1 METIKALI
9 IVDVQN
15 DFCHGGALAVP
26 EGDKIIPV
34 INKLSGKF
42 ERVVATQD
50 WHPTDHM
57 SFAANHPGKK
67 VYDIIEYKGTEQVL
81 WPEHCVSGT
90 TGAKFHPELNTVNVD
105 LILRKGI
112 NPEIDS
118 YSAFRENDKSTL
130 TGLEGYLKN
139 LNVKKTYFCG
149 LALDYCVFYSAMDSK
164 ELGFETYVII
174 DATKGI
180 DSPEGNI
187 DKVLREMKESD
198 IKIIKSSD
206 L

>member
-15 DFCHGGALAVP
+15 DFCPGGALAVP

-130 TGLEGYLKN
+130 TGLEGYLKT
-139 LNVKKTYFCG
+139 LEIKETYLCG
-149 LALDYCVFYSAMDSK
+149 LALDYCVFYSAMDAK

-174 DATKGI
+174 DGTKGI

-187 DKVLREMKESD
+187 DKSLAIMKKKGIQIIQSD
-198 IKIIKSSD
+198 I